1 MKLSTSIFFF
11 LIFCLPFTG
20 FTQSPKT
27 AGGHYL
33 LVGTYTRGKSEGI
46 YVYKFNSNTG
56 QSALVSSAPASNPS
70 YLAVSPNRRYVYA
83 VNEDKDS
90 GAVTAFSF
98 ASGKLKKLDT
108 KPSGGDHPC
117 YVAVDKTGKWVFAGN
132 YSGSNFSVFPVAADG
147 SLKVSSTTITHS
159 GSSINKERQEKAHVH
174 CTVLSPDNRYLFV
187 SDLGMDK
194 IMAYSFNAASGK
206 LVSAPKPFTEVSP
219 GAGPRHITFAPSG
232 KYAYLM
238 EELSGTVVVFAY
250 HNGMLRQLQSISSV
264 PADFTGFA
272 GSADIHVSP
281 DGRFLYASNRGE
293 SNTIAVFSIN
303 PGSGMLTGKG
313 FYPVL
318 GNAPRNF
325 NFDPSGNFLLVA
337 NQDSDEIVIFKRN
350 KQTGLLTDSGER
362 IKAGNPVC
370 IKWIN

>member
-1 MKLSTSIFFF
+1 MKLSLSVLLLLSLSFA
-11 LIFCLPFTG
+11 G
-20 FTQSPKT
+20 FTQSPKAT
-27 AGGHYL
+27 AEHYL

-46 YVYKFNSNTG
+46 YVYKFNSQTG
-56 QSALVSSAPASNPS
+56 KAALVSSAPASNPS

-83 VNEDKDS
+83 VNEDRDS

-98 ASGKLKKLDT
+98 AAGKLKKLDT

-117 YVAVDKTGKWVFAGN
+117 YVSVDKTGKWVFVGN
-132 YSGSNFSVFPVAADG
+132 YNGSNFSVFPVAANG
-147 SLKVSSTTITHS
+147 SLQASATTITHK
-159 GSSINKERQEKAHVH
+159 GSSINKERQEKSHVH
-174 CTVLSPDNRYLFV
+174 CTALSPDNRYLFV

-194 IMAYSFNAASGK
+194 IMTYSFNAASGK
-206 LVSAPKPFTEVSP
+206 LVSAPHPFTAVTP

-232 KYAYLM
+232 KYAYLV
-238 EELSGTVVVFAY
+238 EELSGTVIAFAY
-250 HNGMLRQLQSISSV
+250 NNGRLTQLQSISSV
-264 PADFTGFA
+264 PADFKGFA

-281 DGRFLYASNRGE
+281 DGKFLYATNRGE

-303 PGSGMLTGKG
+303 PGSGMLTVQHI
-313 FYPVL
+313 YPVL
-318 GNAPRNF
+318 GKAPRNF

-337 NQDSDEIVIFKRN
+337 NQDSDEIVVFKRD
-350 KQTGLLTDSGER
+350 KQTGLLTDTGNR

>member
-1 MKLSTSIFFF
+1 MKSSLSVLLLLGLSAAVFAQT
-11 LIFCLPFTG
+11 
-20 FTQSPKT
+20 PK
-27 AGGHYL
+27 AGGQHYL
-33 LVGTYTRGKSEGI
+33 LAGTYTRGKSEGI
-46 YVYKFNSNTG
+46 YVYKFNSHTG
-56 QSALVSSAPASNPS
+56 KAVLVSSVSASNPS

-98 ASGKLKKLDT
+98 TAGKLRKLDT

-132 YSGSNFSVFPVAADG
+132 YSGSNFSVFPVAANG
-147 SLKVSSTTITHS
+147 SLKASTTTITHT

-206 LVSAPKPFTEVSP
+206 LATARTPFTAVTP
-219 GAGPRHITFAPSG
+219 GAGPRHLVFAPSG

-250 HNGMLRQLQSISSV
+250 HNGVLKQLQSISSV

-281 DGRFLYASNRGE
+281 DGKFLYASNRGE
-293 SNTIAVFSIN
+293 SNTIAVFSIHAAT
-303 PGSGMLTGKG
+303 GLLTAKG
-313 FYPVL
+313 FHAVL
-318 GNAPRNF
+318 GKAPRNF

-337 NQDSDEIVIFKRN
+337 NQDTDEIVVFKRN
-350 KQTGLLTDSGER
+350 KKTGLLTDSGER

-370 IKWIN
+370 VKWIN